1 MNIYKFQLCTYT
13 NAAFYIW
20 KMQFCAYTKNAVVH
34 VQMQKIYK
42 YFDKLRI
49 VENVG
54 FAMQCSVKK
63 SREFHRVDR
72 VLIFFSGRPNWDSP
86 TLSQSGKCVPPSLVV
101 GGGAHWLEWLVT
113 VPLSASLG
121 T

>member
-1 MNIYKFQLCTYT
+1 ML
-13 NAAFYIW
+13 
-20 KMQFCAYTKNAVVH
+20 
-34 VQMQKIYK
+34 
-42 YFDKLRI
+42 
-49 VENVG
+49 G

-72 VLIFFSGRPNWDSP
+72 VLSFFSSRPNWDSP
-86 TLSQSGKCVPPSLVV
+86 TPTLSHAGKCVPPLWLW
-101 GGGAHWLEWLVT
+101 GGGAHSLEKHAT